1 MAPPKRYNYCALN
14 PQLTLTSMIR
24 PLTGLGY
31 SLANVCESFFEIG
44 EWKKRPKEEEMAELF
59 GAQFFET
66 NIPKYSGG
74 KVTYKLDFADL
85 KESAGK
91 AEYNHSIPFYD
102 REIRSS
108 FKKNIVKY
116 ESARFKKASAIVN
129 AAIPVCLSSS
139 S

>member
-1 MAPPKRYNYCALN
+1 M
-14 PQLTLTSMIR
+14 
-24 PLTGLGY
+24 
-31 SLANVCESFFEIG
+31 
-44 EWKKRPKEEEMAELF
+44 WKLF
-59 GAQFFET
+59 GNWWVEKATERGRNGGAVGAQFFET
-66 NIPKYSGG
+66 NIPKYNGG
-74 KVTYKLDFADL
+74 KVTYKLDFEDL